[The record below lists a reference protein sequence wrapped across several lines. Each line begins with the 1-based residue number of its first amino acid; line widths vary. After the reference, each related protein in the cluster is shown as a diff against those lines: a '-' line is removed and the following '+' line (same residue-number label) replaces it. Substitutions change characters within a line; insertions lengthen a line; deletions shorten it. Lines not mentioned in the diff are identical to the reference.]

1 MHKKGLAELLG
12 EYCRDASVLVLV
24 FGFLDGYRDN
34 TITVGLTVGIFG
46 ISLVL
51 FWIGY
56 MFERYR
62 RI

>member
-34 TITVGLTVGIFG
+34 EMSLDFG
-46 ISLVL
+46 TFILVISLVL

-62 RI
+62 KT